1 MLLTRR
7 ETTRESS
14 ITCLWFF
21 YLVSCVSNFYISSYF
36 ACRIDVNMKNSVYC
50 TAVANGGENEWDFA
64 WDRYQASNVAS
75 EKNSLLGSMA
85 CTKEVII

>member
-1 MLLTRR
+1 MSRQLRST
-7 ETTRESS
+7 
-14 ITCLWFF
+14 WFHA
-21 YLVSCVSNFYISSYF
+21 CPTISTFLPF
-36 ACRIDVNMKNSVYC
+36 AFRIDVNMKNSVYC

-85 CTKEVII
+85 CTKEVLLIMHVV

>member
-1 MLLTRR
+1 
-7 ETTRESS
+7 
-14 ITCLWFF
+14 
-21 YLVSCVSNFYISSYF
+21 
-36 ACRIDVNMKNSVYC
+36 MKNSVYC

-85 CTKEVII
+85 CTKEVLLIMHVV